1 MGFFQRKKT
10 ILIVEDELDIA
21 EGLKARLALE
31 SFQVELPYN
40 GQDGVA
46 AARKIKPDLIIMDV
60 MMPVVNGLDA
70 CAVLKSDADTKHIP
84 ILMLTALPHM
94 KDVENAFEVG
104 ANDFLNKPYSNERLL
119 KKIELLLSKK
129 HE

>member
-1 MGFFQRKKT
+1 MGFFSRKKT
-10 ILIVEDELDIA
+10 ILIVEDEADIA
-21 EGLKARLALE
+21 EGLKARLLIE
-31 SFQVELPYN
+31 SFNVELASN

-46 AARKIKPDLIIMDV
+46 AARRLKPDLIIMDV

-70 CAVLKSDADTKHIP
+70 CSALKSGEDTRNIP

-104 ANDFLNKPYSNERLL
+104 ANDFLNKPYSNDRLL
-119 KKIELLLSKK
+119 KKIEALLAKS
-129 HE
+129 